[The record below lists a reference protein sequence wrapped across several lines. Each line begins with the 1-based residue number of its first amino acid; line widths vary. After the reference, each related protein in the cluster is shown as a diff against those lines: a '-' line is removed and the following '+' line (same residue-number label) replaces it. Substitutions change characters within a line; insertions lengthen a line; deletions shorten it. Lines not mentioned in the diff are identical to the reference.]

1 MKILSILA
9 IMLST
14 IGVVISLMIMGKS
27 ECSCAASEFFEGS
40 LIPDEA
46 IIGGIIMLMISLFFM
61 VFSVV
66 AAVSTFREKPPM
78 LTETG
83 LKKYPPLEHEPTE
96 KNSTT
101 NDYQNPFK

>member
-1 MKILSILA
+1 
-9 IMLST
+9 
-14 IGVVISLMIMGKS
+14 MIMAKS

-66 AAVSTFREKPPM
+66 AAVSTFREKSPM
-78 LTETG
+78 LAETG
-83 LKKYPPLEHEPTE
+83 LKKYPPLEQEPTE